1 MVSTTHPTKRVQE
14 IKMKFE
20 DVSQAAVET
29 RITGSALTAK
39 VSVFIDAEQ
48 DSRAYAA
55 LLTDLYDEGYD
66 VEDKGVKESGRRL
79 VKGEQEL

>member
-1 MVSTTHPTKRVQE
+1 MIRYGQHDPPDEARSGNRDE
-14 IKMKFE
+14 IRGCQ
-20 DVSQAAVET
+20 SA